1 MRFLF
6 NTGRTAAQGIGL
18 DRKAGAE
25 YAEATSRCLM
35 NPVDMMDL
43 DVEAGDHLLVRGPA
57 GEVALSVV
65 PVEGTPRGM
74 VFVPLGPYANHILG
88 GETHGTG
95 MPDFKT
101 MTVEIEPT
109 EREVPTVADLMEE
122 IGGAAYSPEEMP

>member
-6 NTGRTAAQGIGL
+6 NTGRTVAQGICL
-18 DRKAGAE
+18 ERKAETE

-43 DVEAGDHLLVRGPA
+43 DVEAGDHLQVSGPA
-57 GEVALSVV
+57 GEIVLSVV
-65 PVEGTPRGM
+65 PAEGLPCGM

-95 MPDFKT
+95 MPEFKT
-101 MTVEIEPT
+101 QTVEIEPT
-109 EREVPTVADLMEE
+109 EKEVPTVAELMEE
-122 IGGAAYSPEEMP
+122 IGGAVYDPEETQ